1 MAQNTVK
8 AIPLTTIL
16 SAALPAAYPAVPQVT
31 LPNAIFFLRIVNET
45 NHHIHISF
53 DGVTDHEYVL
63 KETVFEINTQTNS
76 LPNNKVSL
84 FAARDT
90 IFIKGT
96 GGGTSVTI
104 SGYYC

>member
-31 LPNAIFFLRIVNET
+31 LPNAIFFLRIVNNT
-45 NHHIHISF
+45 NQHIHISF
-53 DGVTDHEYVL
+53 DGVTDHEYVI
-63 KETVFEINTQTNS
+63 KDQVFEINTQTNS
-76 LPNNKVSL
+76 LPNNKVGL
-84 FAARDT
+84 FATRET
-90 IFIKGT
+90 IFIKGA
-96 GGGTSVTI
+96 GGGTGVTI